1 MEKMKNFAKK
11 FFAIVATL
19 VLAILP
25 VANVNAAAQ
34 SIDLG
39 PGTKTGSYVAGVQF
53 HYKKTT
59 DGRYLY
65 CVDMKKNTSQNITAD
80 LVTRGSVVDGGMVY
94 ILKNGF
100 PEKSITSD
108 TDKDYYITQTAI
120 WWYLDETTGSHN
132 LGEYFKET
140 GSDIY
145 NLRPIIKNL
154 VNEGIKH
161 KNDSHG
167 IKEYTFKMETSS
179 AEMTLKGDYYVSQ
192 NITVSNDTNLKEY
205 KISLSGAPAGTLI
218 EIDGNSTNATSA
230 KVVNNQSVVIKV
242 PASVAT
248 NDLSIKVT
256 GEAVSPVQYDAYEY
270 TPRDSSMQN
279 VALLEKV
286 QKKYNSEVSLHISL
300 ATKVSIIKVDAE
312 TKKPLAGA
320 VLVLKDANGKEVT
333 RWTSSTKV
341 HVIQN
346 LAFGKYTVE
355 EVSAPEGYLFNK
367 EAKEFVLSE
376 RSKDVKVQFEN
387 KPKNVV
393 VNITKVDQATQQPLA
408 GAVLVIKDAKGEV
421 VYKFTSSDTSEV
433 ITDLENG
440 TYTVEELSAPEGYI
454 KSDKIV
460 TFTIDDDHLSHQ
472 ITFENAKETFVPDT
486 GSVSSMI
493 MIILGI
499 VITGLGLKFVYK
511 NGQRAR

>member
-1 MEKMKNFAKK
+1 MEKTKNFAKK
-11 FFAIVATL
+11 LFAIVATL

-39 PGTKTGSYVAGVQF
+39 PGTRTGDYIAGMKF

-59 DGRYLY
+59 DGRFLY
-65 CVDMKKNTSQNITAD
+65 CVDMKKNTSENITAD
-80 LVTRGSVVDGGMVY
+80 LVRNGSVVDGGIVY

-100 PEKSITSD
+100 PEKGITGD
-108 TDKDYYITQTAI
+108 NDKDYYITQTAI
-120 WWYLDETTGSHN
+120 WWYLDETTGSKN
-132 LGEYFKET
+132 LGPTFKEEGT
-140 GSDIY
+140 DIY
-145 NLRPIIKNL
+145 NIRPTIKNL
-154 VNEGIKH
+154 VNEAVKH
-161 KNDSHG
+161 RNDSHG
-167 IKEYTFKMETSS
+167 IKEYTFKLDS
-179 AEMTLKGDYYVSQ
+179 ANSEMTLKGDYYVSQ
-192 NITVSNDTNLKEY
+192 NITVSSDTNLKEY
-205 KISLSGAPAGTLI
+205 KVSLSGAPAGTLI

-230 KVVNNQSVVIKV
+230 KVINNQTIVIKV
-242 PASVAT
+242 PASEAT
-248 NDLSIKVT
+248 NDLSMKLT
-256 GEAVSPVQYDAYEY
+256 GEAVSPVQYDAFEY
-270 TPRDSSMQN
+270 SPRDSSMQN
-279 VALLEKV
+279 VVLLEKA
-286 QKKYNSEVSLHISL
+286 QKKYTSEVSLHISL
-300 ATKVSIIKVDAE
+300 ATKVSIVKIDAE

-355 EVSAPEGYLFNK
+355 EVSAPEGYLLNK
-367 EAKEFVLSE
+367 EVKEFVLSA

-387 KPKNVV
+387 KAKNVV

-408 GAVLVIKDAKGEV
+408 GAVLVIKDANGEV
-421 VYKFTSSDTSEV
+421 VYKFTSSNTSEV

-472 ITFENAKETFVPDT
+472 ISFENAKETFVPDT